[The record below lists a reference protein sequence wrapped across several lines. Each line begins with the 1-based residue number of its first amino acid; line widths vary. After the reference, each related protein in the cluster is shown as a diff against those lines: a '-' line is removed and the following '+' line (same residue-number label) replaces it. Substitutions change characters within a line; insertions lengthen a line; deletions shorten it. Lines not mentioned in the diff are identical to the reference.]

1 MNLLNALGTAM
12 ECLTGPTEMDWA
24 GMDPRIN
31 NHNTPPTEMAWDGMG
46 IRIETSTQY
55 QITSHSCEMP
65 LTTLRQHLGDGQ
77 ILFILIEYTQQT
89 TEQSGWS
96 RESND
101 LLFYLLFF
109 TYKHIIKK

>member
-1 MNLLNALGTAM
+1 
-12 ECLTGPTEMDWA
+12 
-24 GMDPRIN
+24 
-31 NHNTPPTEMAWDGMG
+31 
-46 IRIETSTQY
+46 
-55 QITSHSCEMP
+55 MP